1 MSAWDQTIF
10 AVDVNVDFLDELAEL
25 DDDAIVEAIEDICML
40 VARQSGASED
50 DRSNA
55 LCAATIAAI
64 WAGAPY
70 SAGDVADRYPFIR
83 RHHGEVSE
91 ELAEV
96 ATEVLQAGADADEV
110 EELLEALS

>member
-25 DDDAIVEAIEDICML
+25 DEDAIVEAVEDICML

-50 DRSNA
+50 DCQNA

-70 SAGDVADRYPFIR
+70 SAGDVAERYPFIR

-91 ELAEV
+91 ELGEAAAEV
-96 ATEVLQAGADADEV
+96 LETVSDDEEV
-110 EELLEALS
+110 EEFLEALS